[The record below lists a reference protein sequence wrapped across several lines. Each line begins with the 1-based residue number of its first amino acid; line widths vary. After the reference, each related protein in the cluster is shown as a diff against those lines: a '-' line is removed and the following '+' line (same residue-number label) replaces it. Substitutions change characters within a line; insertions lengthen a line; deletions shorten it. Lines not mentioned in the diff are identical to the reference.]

1 MTKQPP
7 SPPKSRFDKMLRDV
21 EDWATDNWPPSG
33 WLDQYLAGALDRP
46 GLAADD
52 MYTLGMHMCSKSLLD
67 AKQGQLTDAIQN
79 MATGFARRAISC
91 AISITR
97 LKGASRTAIEDLDGL
112 TNVIFGTI
120 ALGRPDVAKVLY
132 QEALAG
138 IEGGYGVND
147 GHNPEIG
154 TTLRYA
160 AFGLS
165 IISNWLEQPLN
176 LDKHALPR
184 DPAWGPLVSLWR
196 EPDVDKLLP
205 ALLAACDTH
214 MERIG
219 LTEREGES
227 GNFEFFTPLLAV
239 HPTEILAVLRLR
251 ELLGLANPRQ
261 IDHPLMQT
269 PYAQISCVPL
279 FLTSR
284 GIRDELLDKFL
295 DTVRRRDPQV
305 LPKGL

>member
-1 MTKQPP
+1 
-7 SPPKSRFDKMLRDV
+7 
-21 EDWATDNWPPSG
+21 
-33 WLDQYLAGALDRP
+33 
-46 GLAADD
+46 
-52 MYTLGMHMCSKSLLD
+52 
-67 AKQGQLTDAIQN
+67 
-79 MATGFARRAISC
+79 MASGFARRAI
-91 AISITR
+91 AETISIER
-97 LKGASRTAIEDLDGL
+97 LKGTDRIAIGDLDGFTDL
-112 TNVIFGTI
+112 MFGTI
-120 ALGRPDVAKVLY
+120 ALGRPDVAGVLY
-132 QEALAG
+132 STVVAG
-138 IEGGYGVND
+138 LEGGYGVNSL
-147 GHNPEIG
+147 GLG
-154 TTLRYA
+154 STLRYS

-165 IISNWLEQPLN
+165 IISDWFGQPLD

-196 EPDVDKLLP
+196 DPDPDKLLP
-205 ALLAACDTH
+205 ALIATCDVH
-214 MERIG
+214 VARIAR
-219 LTEREGES
+219 TERESDS
-227 GNFEFFTPLLAV
+227 GNFEFDTPLLAV

-269 PYAQISCVPL
+269 PYAQITCVPL